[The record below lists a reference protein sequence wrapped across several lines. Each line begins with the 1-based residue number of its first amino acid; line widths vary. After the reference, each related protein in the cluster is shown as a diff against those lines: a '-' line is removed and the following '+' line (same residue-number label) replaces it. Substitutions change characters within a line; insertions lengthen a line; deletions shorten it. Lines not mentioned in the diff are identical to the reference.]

1 MVSQLERVLAAT
13 HNRRFLIDVLL
24 LKAFV
29 LNSRQRQPEAHA
41 ALAEAVA
48 IAQPGN
54 MVRPFLDADPAL
66 DALLPHLSL
75 AGAQADFI
83 AQVRSKRNF
92 TSTAQNQTGGQT
104 LGHANAGAA
113 VQAAAPVEVIVQP
126 QHPDLI
132 ELLTLRELQ
141 VLRLLVVRL
150 TNKEI
155 AHALGISVGTV
166 KQHTRSVFSKL
177 HADNRRDAIVQ
188 ARNMGFQFDSSH
200 PL

>member
-1 MVSQLERVLAAT
+1 ML
-13 HNRRFLIDVLL
+13 
-24 LKAFV
+24 
-29 LNSRQRQPEAHA
+29 SR
-41 ALAEAVA
+41 
-48 IAQPGN
+48 AQPGGLI
-54 MVRPFLDADPAL
+54 RPFLDAGSAL
-66 DALLPHLSL
+66 DLVLQQLKPSAKQEEFCARIRRER
-75 AGAQADFI
+75 AGKGVTPARSYI
-83 AQVRSKRNF
+83 A
-92 TSTAQNQTGGQT
+92 STANTAT
-104 LGHANAGAA
+104 LA
-113 VQAAAPVEVIVQP
+113 ETIVQP

-141 VLRLLVVRL
+141 VLRLLAVRL

-188 ARNMGFQFDSSH
+188 ARNMGFRFDTAH